1 MKFGGKVSSCQC
13 FLKGDKTL
21 CITNEIYIYIYVF
34 PSKAS
39 SVVFVV
45 SVVFVGSVSAV
56 KIGEAGMGKVS
67 TWQPHAVA
75 NGRRR

>member
-1 MKFGGKVSSCQC
+1 MERFRHVNVLFKVIKLYVSLMK
-13 FLKGDKTL
+13 
-21 CITNEIYIYIYVF
+21 YIYVF

>member
-1 MKFGGKVSSCQC
+1 MERFRHVNVLFKVIKLYVSLMKY
-13 FLKGDKTL
+13 
-21 CITNEIYIYIYVF
+21 IYIYIYVF

>member
-1 MKFGGKVSSCQC
+1 MSMF
-13 FLKGDKTL
+13 FKGDKTL

>member
-1 MKFGGKVSSCQC
+1 MKY
-13 FLKGDKTL
+13 
-21 CITNEIYIYIYVF
+21 IYIYIYVF

-56 KIGEAGMGKVS
+56 KIGEAGIGKVS

>member
-1 MKFGGKVSSCQC
+1 MERFRHVNVLFKVIKLYVSLMKYI
-13 FLKGDKTL
+13 D
-21 CITNEIYIYIYVF
+21 IDIYIYVF

>member
-1 MKFGGKVSSCQC
+1 MERFRHVNVLFKVIKVYVSLMKYR
-13 FLKGDKTL
+13 
-21 CITNEIYIYIYVF
+21 YIYIYMFF